1 MKILNKFKQMIPE
14 KVKHFIYRNIIKII
28 AVPRIKAVDLDLS
41 KSIIFCKDYTVFAE
55 DKLMKN
61 NYIKLTKYSLSF
73 VEPDKT
79 LSFIEDGKLV
89 NIRFIEGINWIPQD
103 YILYINNNLSN
114 TIKMLYNSFIN
125 VKKLSLENSNYSS
138 YNENEFFMNHYMMKI
153 LNNRGL

>member
-1 MKILNKFKQMIPE
+1 MKILYKFKKMIPE
-14 KVKHFIYRNIIKII
+14 KVKHFVYRNIIRII
-28 AVPRIKAVDLDLS
+28 AVPRIKVANLDLS

-61 NYIKLTKYSLSF
+61 NYIEVTKYSLR
-73 VEPDKT
+73 
-79 LSFIEDGKLV
+79 FIENNKLV
-89 NIRFIEGINWIPQD
+89 NIKFTGGINWMPQN

-114 TIKMLYNSFIN
+114 TIRMIYNSFIN

-138 YNENEFFMNHYMMKI
+138 YNENEFFMNYYIMKI

>member
-1 MKILNKFKQMIPE
+1 MIPE
-14 KVKHFIYRNIIKII
+14 KVKHFIYRNIIRII
-28 AVPRIKAVDLDLS
+28 AVPRIKYVDLDLN

-61 NYIKLTKYSLSF
+61 NYIEVTKYSLSF
-73 VEPDKT
+73 
-79 LSFIEDGKLV
+79 IENNKLV
-89 NIRFIEGINWIPQD
+89 NIKFTGGINWMPQN

-114 TIKMLYNSFIN
+114 TIRMIYNSFIN

-138 YNENEFFMNHYMMKI
+138 YNENEFFMNYYIMKI

>member
-1 MKILNKFKQMIPE
+1 MKILYKFKKMIPE
-14 KVKHFIYRNIIKII
+14 KVKHFIYRNIIRII
-28 AVPRIKAVDLDLS
+28 AVPRIKYVDLDLN

-61 NYIKLTKYSLSF
+61 NYIEVTKYSLSF
-73 VEPDKT
+73 
-79 LSFIEDGKLV
+79 IENNKLV
-89 NIRFIEGINWIPQD
+89 NIKFTSGINWMPQN

-114 TIKMLYNSFIN
+114 TIRMIYNSFIN

-138 YNENEFFMNHYMMKI
+138 YNENELFMNHYMMKI

>member
-1 MKILNKFKQMIPE
+1 MIPE
-14 KVKHFIYRNIIKII
+14 KVKHFIYRNIIRII
-28 AVPRIKAVDLDLS
+28 AVPRIKYVDLDLN

-61 NYIKLTKYSLSF
+61 NYIEVTKYSLR
-73 VEPDKT
+73 
-79 LSFIEDGKLV
+79 FIENSKLV
-89 NIRFIEGINWIPQD
+89 NIKFTGGINWMPQN

-114 TIKMLYNSFIN
+114 TIRMIYNSFIN

-138 YNENEFFMNHYMMKI
+138 YNENEFFMNYYIMKI

>member
-1 MKILNKFKQMIPE
+1 MKILDKFKKMIPE
-14 KVKHFIYRNIIKII
+14 KVKHFVYRNIIRII
-28 AVPRIKAVDLDLS
+28 AVPRIKVTDLDLS

-61 NYIKLTKYSLSF
+61 NYVEVTKYSLSF
-73 VEPDKT
+73 
-79 LSFIEDGKLV
+79 IENSKLV
-89 NIRFIEGINWIPQD
+89 NIKFTGGINWMPQN

-114 TIKMLYNSFIN
+114 TIRMIYNSFIN

-138 YNENEFFMNHYMMKI
+138 YNENEFFMNYYIMKI

>member
-1 MKILNKFKQMIPE
+1 MKILYKFKKMIPE
-14 KVKHFIYRNIIKII
+14 KVKYFIYRNIIRII
-28 AVPRIKAVDLDLS
+28 AVPRIKYVDLDLN

-61 NYIKLTKYSLSF
+61 NYIEVTKYSLR
-73 VEPDKT
+73 
-79 LSFIEDGKLV
+79 FIENSKLV
-89 NIRFIEGINWIPQD
+89 NIKFTDGINWMPQN

-114 TIKMLYNSFIN
+114 TIRMIYNSFIN

-138 YNENEFFMNHYMMKI
+138 YNENELFMNHYMMKI

>member
-1 MKILNKFKQMIPE
+1 MKILDKFKKMIPE
-14 KVKHFIYRNIIKII
+14 KVKHFVYRNIIRII
-28 AVPRIKAVDLDLS
+28 AVPRIKVVDLDLS

-61 NYIKLTKYSLSF
+61 NYIEVTKYSLSF
-73 VEPDKT
+73 
-79 LSFIEDGKLV
+79 IENNKLV
-89 NIRFIEGINWIPQD
+89 NIKFTGGINWMPQN

-114 TIKMLYNSFIN
+114 TIRMLYNSFIN
-125 VKKLSLENSNYSS
+125 VNKLSLENSNYSG

>member
-1 MKILNKFKQMIPE
+1 MKILDKFKKIIPE
-14 KVKHFIYRNIIKII
+14 KVKHFVYRNIIRII
-28 AVPRIKAVDLDLS
+28 AVPRIKVVDLDLS

-61 NYIKLTKYSLSF
+61 NYIEVTKYSLSF
-73 VEPDKT
+73 
-79 LSFIEDGKLV
+79 IENNKSV
-89 NIRFIEGINWIPQD
+89 NIKFIGGIDWMPQD

-138 YNENEFFMNHYMMKI
+138 YNENELFMNHYMMKI

>member
-1 MKILNKFKQMIPE
+1 MKILDRLKKMIPE
-14 KVKHFIYRNIIKII
+14 KVKHFIYRNIIRII
-28 AVPRIKAVDLDLS
+28 AVPRIKYVDLDLN

-61 NYIKLTKYSLSF
+61 NYIEVTKYSLSF
-73 VEPDKT
+73 
-79 LSFIEDGKLV
+79 IENSKLV
-89 NIRFIEGINWIPQD
+89 NIKFTGGINWMPQN

-114 TIKMLYNSFIN
+114 TIRMIYNSFIN

-138 YNENEFFMNHYMMKI
+138 YNENEFFMNYYIMKI

>member
-1 MKILNKFKQMIPE
+1 MIPE
-14 KVKHFIYRNIIKII
+14 KVKHFIYRNIIRII
-28 AVPRIKAVDLDLS
+28 AVPRIKYIDLDLN

-61 NYIKLTKYSLSF
+61 NYIEVTKYSLSF
-73 VEPDKT
+73 
-79 LSFIEDGKLV
+79 IENNKLV
-89 NIRFIEGINWIPQD
+89 NIKFTSGINWMPQN

-114 TIKMLYNSFIN
+114 TIRMIYNSFIN

-138 YNENEFFMNHYMMKI
+138 YNENEFFMNYYIMKI

>member
-1 MKILNKFKQMIPE
+1 MIPE
-14 KVKHFIYRNIIKII
+14 KVKHFIYRNIIRII
-28 AVPRIKAVDLDLS
+28 AVPRIKYVDLDLN

-61 NYIKLTKYSLSF
+61 NYIEVTKYSLR
-73 VEPDKT
+73 
-79 LSFIEDGKLV
+79 FIENNKLV
-89 NIRFIEGINWIPQD
+89 NIKFTGGINWMPQN

-114 TIKMLYNSFIN
+114 TIRMIYNSFIN

-138 YNENEFFMNHYMMKI
+138 YNENEFFMNYYIMKI

>member
-1 MKILNKFKQMIPE
+1 MKILDKFKKMIPE
-14 KVKHFIYRNIIKII
+14 KVKYFIYRNIIRII
-28 AVPRIKAVDLDLS
+28 AVPRIKVVDLDLS

-61 NYIKLTKYSLSF
+61 NYIEVTKYSLSF
-73 VEPDKT
+73 
-79 LSFIEDGKLV
+79 IENNKSV
-89 NIRFIEGINWIPQD
+89 NIKFSGGINWIPQN

-114 TIKMLYNSFIN
+114 TIRMLYNSFIN

-138 YNENEFFMNHYMMKI
+138 YNENEIFMNHYMMKI